1 MNTHFFWEDLYEYT
15 HTYVEWYINVR
26 KLLKKMIFFLFGLYV
41 KSFLFLGHE

>member
-26 KLLKKMIFFLFGLYV
+26 KLLKKNDILSIWFIC
-41 KSFLFLGHE
+41 